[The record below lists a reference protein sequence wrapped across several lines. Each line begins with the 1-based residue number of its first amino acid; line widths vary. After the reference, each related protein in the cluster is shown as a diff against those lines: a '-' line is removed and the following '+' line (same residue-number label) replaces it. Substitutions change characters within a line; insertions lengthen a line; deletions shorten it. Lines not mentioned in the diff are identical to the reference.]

1 MASRSLDFPQQEKK
15 KARNCNRQKER
26 TMEMEEAARGRRR
39 RRGATRLEL
48 WAGTIHSLT
57 VRQWES
63 ATWTGLE
70 LILEPDGMKIY
81 TRSG

>member
-1 MASRSLDFPQQEKK
+1 
-15 KARNCNRQKER
+15 
-26 TMEMEEAARGRRR
+26 MEMEEAARGRRR